1 MFREIKLMKKSLE
14 KNKKI
19 LKEEKTSAYFIKCQ
33 PGYFFDY
40 PLFLF
45 LCLVKNIDA
54 LVFS

>member
-1 MFREIKLMKKSLE
+1 MKKSLE

-19 LKEEKTSAYFIKCQ
+19 LKEKKTSAYFIKCQ